1 VVELR
6 SKKTSRWSVT
16 SHGGKGE
23 AVGPNTFD
31 PPFFFRPLFLLHS
44 SQGEGGSH
52 SGLRLPIPAL
62 LPIPGQDQEHF
73 EEHFVAS
80 SVGELWQVIN
90 MAQQEE
96 DTISETAALRDH
108 LFNLVFC
115 FNLASLMVFL

>member
-1 VVELR
+1 M
-6 SKKTSRWSVT
+6 TSLDSQLCRAAFLAVILLLLWVKGVT
-16 SHGGKGE
+16 SQKGSPGSDDKSQKE
-23 AVGPNTFD
+23 KM
-31 PPFFFRPLFLLHS
+31 PFS
-44 SQGEGGSH
+44 
-52 SGLRLPIPAL
+52 
-62 LPIPGQDQEHF
+62 GQDQEHF